1 MLLLPEG
8 RAGDACESSKE
19 KKLNYGRDLEISLRL
34 GKITENLAE
43 VARSQD
49 LSDAYWLL
57 ARSPTF
63 QYAKRK
69 GAHYVRIC
77 FV

>member
-49 LSDAYWLL
+49 LSDAY
-57 ARSPTF
+57 
-63 QYAKRK
+63 
-69 GAHYVRIC
+69 
-77 FV
+77 